1 MASILRSS
9 KFVRYFAGFARNL
22 VLNTTRELEGNLV
35 QQGPCLCSTLSSGFA
50 TAASKQDQTLERTLK
65 KLDQDVRRSG
75 RISRRDIEE
84 VLDEIRIQKTAT
96 SSQSLLVIRCC
107 GNLVPEELPEV
118 RTALVHDIWKTL
130 NKLKVPMDI
139 SHYNALLRVYLENEH
154 QFEPTEFL
162 SDLELKGIEPNRVT
176 YQRLIARYCQQGD
189 IDGATRILEFMREK
203 QLPVNENV
211 FNALIMG
218 HSQADDME
226 SAEGIL
232 AVMQQA
238 SLEPSAD
245 TYTTLLCGFARKG
258 DIAKIESLLQTCDKK
273 DVYLLDKDYL
283 EVIYALTTNGFGDKV
298 DSLLPKLR
306 KSAGFNS
313 DAVNTILRL
322 TNKNFEDVAF
332 KILKEMPRGVR
343 NDGEPTDAGNFFI
356 KQLVKSN
363 RPVDKILSICNQ
375 MKLDGLNSKPLLV
388 AIESGLVNGLPEIT
402 LPLLKEAQN
411 ANLPI
416 KQHYFWPLICA
427 SKSKGNEALIDI
439 LSKMQT
445 EFNISPTSETVREYV
460 IPNLTSK
467 NSNDLIGLL
476 RSAGLP
482 AAISSSSAIHN
493 ILSSGN
499 LKEAADLASAYN
511 VYYSPG
517 LFRKPL
523 VQALAKTND
532 FESYIRFVRQIYDGL
547 QKLDQFATQQN
558 NNEEEGGTESA
569 SNSNQHEV
577 LGQIIFDVAVFF
589 RNNRV
594 EFLTPILNG
603 LVNEGLC
610 ISNSQAERIQDLIGS
625 DLTSEISTLLG
636 KLSSGD
642 LEPKFIEK
650 QPINRNQ
657 AGNMTQMS
665 IEQLE
670 RMIKSIESKGDNA
683 KGVKRHLLAAVI
695 RSKDL
700 AKTEEIVNRLHDE
713 GYVLT
718 TGVNAQLA
726 DLYVHHG
733 KLDEALRLYKEIRT
747 KEPDF
752 ALDKTKIIRI
762 AGLMIANSQV
772 NEAIQL
778 LVDNKRDEEQND
790 IIKNNFNYKSSVWRL
805 LNEIAEA
812 GKVEELNR
820 VFNCL
825 MENLYIVPNNV
836 IFGALI
842 KVHLVNNE
850 LKNAVDKFE
859 EISNKYKVTPWKNEL
874 ACKLI
879 QSEDAINLQRVTDLS
894 TNIHGEVN
902 SLYDLVFSFV
912 ECGRIR
918 QARKILETPGL
929 KNRPQRINIACE
941 RYHQEGMTESLEGLM
956 EATKDL
962 NHIDRSEIFYNLLL
976 NYCKENNPNKALGL
990 WTKLQEEN
998 IPPTDQFLEKLA
1010 EFLKSNNLEVPFVI
1024 SEKQEPKL
1032 TPPSQKAPK
1041 AVKND
1046 VRSVNVPAP
1055 SAAATTPNPRVE
1067 KLNAYRQAIKT
1078 GDIDTA
1084 LNTKQNMPPADKL
1097 SITDQ
1102 SLLIEGLIKQG
1113 RLTEASKIVKEMLSL
1128 NLHPSPR
1135 VFRFFLNKVAAAG
1148 DILMLEEIGK
1158 YITPEVKKIVSFDNR
1173 MCHANIVAGKS
1184 IEYLKKLEDD
1194 IQNAE
1199 TNQEIT
1205 DIAEKFPRGGA
1216 VGILDENPLLADRF
1230 EQMAEKY
1237 AAKGI
1242 IGPMNVLWVHHFIKE
1257 NTDACNRIWDNHLAS
1272 APRLMFQRIVHLAR
1286 EKQDEKLIQ
1295 RLIELL
1301 KQTKVS
1307 EGAIGNAYSCLLDV
1321 YAIKEQYENGL
1332 VALDTAVKDVCL
1344 ENINRTALVRI
1355 KAGLE
1360 KSGKHFPH
1368 IIPDRVLKQNEE
1380 SSDSSSSSSSS
1391 SDDEKKSA
1399 KK

>member
-1 MASILRSS
+1 
-9 KFVRYFAGFARNL
+9 
-22 VLNTTRELEGNLV
+22 
-35 QQGPCLCSTLSSGFA
+35 
-50 TAASKQDQTLERTLK
+50 
-65 KLDQDVRRSG
+65 
-75 RISRRDIEE
+75 
-84 VLDEIRIQKTAT
+84 
-96 SSQSLLVIRCC
+96 
-107 GNLVPEELPEV
+107 
-118 RTALVHDIWKTL
+118 
-130 NKLKVPMDI
+130 
-139 SHYNALLRVYLENEH
+139 
-154 QFEPTEFL
+154 
-162 SDLELKGIEPNRVT
+162 
-176 YQRLIARYCQQGD
+176 
-189 IDGATRILEFMREK
+189 
-203 QLPVNENV
+203 
-211 FNALIMG
+211 
-218 HSQADDME
+218 
-226 SAEGIL
+226 
-232 AVMQQA
+232 MQQA

-258 DIAKIESLLQTCDKK
+258 DIAKIESLLETCDKK

-298 DSLLPKLR
+298 DALISKLR

-322 TNKNFEDVAF
+322 TNKNYEDVAF
-332 KILKEMPRGVR
+332 KILKEMPRSVR
-343 NDGEPTDAGNFFI
+343 NDGELTDAGNFFI

-363 RPVDKILSICNQ
+363 RPVEKILSICNQ
-375 MKLDGLNSKPLLV
+375 MKLEGLNAKPLLV
-388 AIESGLVNGLPEIT
+388 AIEAGLVNGLPDLT

-411 ANLPI
+411 ASLPI

-427 SKSKGNEALIDI
+427 SKSKGNDALIDV

-460 IPNLTSK
+460 IPNLKTK
-467 NSNDLIGLL
+467 NSDELIGLL

-482 AAISSSSAIHN
+482 AAISSTSAIHN
-493 ILSSGN
+493 VLSSGN
-499 LKEAADLASAYN
+499 LKEAADLATAYN

-523 VQALAKTND
+523 VHALAKTKD
-532 FESYIRFVRQIYDGL
+532 FDSYIRFVRQMYEGIN
-547 QKLDQFATQQN
+547 KLDQFATQQN
-558 NNEEEGGTESA
+558 AIEEDGVVEPVA
-569 SNSNQHEV
+569 NSNQREV
-577 LGQIIFDVAVFF
+577 LGQMIFDAAALF

-594 EFLTPILNG
+594 EYLTPILNG

-610 ISNSQAERIQDLIGS
+610 ISNSQAERIQDLIGA
-625 DLTSEISTLLG
+625 DLTSDISTLLG

-642 LEPKFIEK
+642 LEPKAIEK

-657 AGNMTQMS
+657 TGNLTQMT

-683 KGVKRHLLAAVI
+683 KGIKRYLLAAVI

-700 AKTEEIVNRLHDE
+700 VKTEEIVKRLHDE

-718 TGVNAQLA
+718 SGVNAQLI
-726 DLYVHHG
+726 DLYVHHE
-733 KLDEALRLYKEIRT
+733 KLDEALRLYNELRAKES
-747 KEPDF
+747 DF
-752 ALDKTKIIRI
+752 ALDKSKIIRF
-762 AGLMIANSQV
+762 ASLMITNNQV
-772 NEAIQL
+772 DEAIKFL
-778 LVDNKRDEEQND
+778 EENKREEEQAD
-790 IIKNNFNYKSSVWRL
+790 IIKNNFNYKTTVWRL
-805 LNEIAEA
+805 LNQIAEV

-825 MENLYIVPNNV
+825 MENHYIVPNNV

-842 KVHLVNNE
+842 KVHLVNSE

-879 QSEDAINLQRVTDLS
+879 QTEDAINLQRVTDLS

-929 KNRPQRINIACE
+929 KNRPQRINFACE
-941 RYHQEGMTESLEGLM
+941 RYRQEGMTESLEGLM

-962 NHIDRSEIFYNLLL
+962 NHIDRGEIFYNLLL
-976 NYCKENNPNKALGL
+976 SYCKENNPNKALGL

-998 IPPTDQFLEKLA
+998 IPPTDQFLIKLS
-1010 EFLKSNNLEVPFVI
+1010 EFLKSNNLEVPFVV
-1024 SEKQEPKL
+1024 SKPESKS
-1032 TPPSQKAPK
+1032 TPPSQKAAK
-1041 AVKND
+1041 VVKND
-1046 VRSVNVPAP
+1046 VKTTITSVDASTP
-1055 SAAATTPNPRVE
+1055 PNPRAE
-1067 KLNAYRQAIKT
+1067 KLNAFRQAIKT
-1078 GDIDTA
+1078 GDIDCA
-1084 LNTKQNMPPADKL
+1084 LISKQNLPASDKL

-1102 SLLIEGLIKQG
+1102 SLLIEGLIKQS
-1113 RLTEASKIVKEMLSL
+1113 RLNEASKIVKEMLST

-1148 DILMLEEIGK
+1148 DILLLEEIGK
-1158 YITPEVKKIVSFDNR
+1158 YLTPDVKKIVSFDNR

-1184 IEYLKKLEDD
+1184 IDYLKKLEDD
-1194 IQNAE
+1194 IQNAK
-1199 TNQEIT
+1199 TDQEVA

-1230 EQMAEKY
+1230 EEMAEKY

-1257 NTDACNRIWDNHLAS
+1257 NTDACNRIWDNHLS
-1272 APRLMFQRIVHLAR
+1272 VAPRLMFQRIVHLAR

-1321 YAIKEQYENGL
+1321 YATKEQYENGL
-1332 VALDTAVKDVCL
+1332 IALDIAVKDVCL

-1360 KSGKHFPH
+1360 KSGKDFPH
-1368 IIPDRVLKQNEE
+1368 KIPDRLLKQNDDPLD
-1380 SSDSSSSSSSS
+1380 SSSSSSSSS
-1391 SDDEKKSA
+1391 SDDEKKST